1 MSDLCDSVEKLGK
14 GLGNASRYYII
25 EALFKGPR
33 TVTELVKVVK
43 LSQPAVSQHL
53 KTLKACGMVT
63 DERKGQEVYYSLNA
77 DHMLKLLKTLSASI
91 KPQR

>member
-1 MSDLCDSVEKLGK
+1 M
-14 GLGNASRYYII
+14 
-25 EALFKGPR
+25 
-33 TVTELVKVVK
+33 VTERSITICFDGNPVTVSNSDARFTNLKK
-43 LSQPAVSQHL
+43 SLKEKNWNQIRSLLSIPLAFETV
-53 KTLKACGMVT
+53 KACGMVT